1 MKLSEILCT
10 YNREVAY
17 LLSERDNVNALYLC
31 DELYNYLK
39 FHPKEKTMIN
49 YAAFRMLLLNYI
61 STLLNSAQLRKA
73 ETVMSEYEILK
84 KNVLL
89 LKRKN

>member
-39 FHPKEKTMIN
+39 FHPKEK
-49 YAAFRMLLLNYI
+49 
-61 STLLNSAQLRKA
+61 Q
-73 ETVMSEYEILK
+73 
-84 KNVLL
+84 
-89 LKRKN
+89 

>member
-1 MKLSEILCT
+1 
-10 YNREVAY
+10 
-17 LLSERDNVNALYLC
+17 
-31 DELYNYLK
+31 
-39 FHPKEKTMIN
+39 MIN
-49 YAAFRMLLLNYI
+49 YAAFRILLLNYI

-73 ETVMSEYEILK
+73 ETVMSEYEMLK